1 MKIAVINTG
10 SSSIKFQLLD
20 MKTNSALAHASIEKI
35 GEEQSVMHME
45 FALKKENKK
54 LPIKNH
60 QKGLES
66 IISFLSDNDILKD
79 FSSLSAIGHRIVHGG
94 DEFEKAAIIDDEVV
108 RKIDELKP
116 LAPLHNPAHL
126 EGIAVTRKLAP
137 EVMQVAVFDTSFHL
151 TIPKEAYLYA
161 LNQDMYKKHKIRKYG
176 FHGTSYTYVVKQAS
190 KVLKKKS
197 KDLNIIALH
206 LGNGSSAC
214 AIKNGKSIDTSM
226 GFTPLEGL
234 VMGTR
239 CGDIDPAVVV
249 YMQRI
254 LGFSVDEVDDILNKK
269 SGLLGICG
277 ENDVRSI
284 IEKDTKDTRL
294 AIDMMTRR
302 IRKYIGSYLALL
314 GRVDAIVFSG
324 GIGENSA
331 YIREKVLKD
340 MPFGIELDDDLNQEG
355 HILISKDD
363 SPVKIIIV
371 RANEEL
377 EIATQCLEI
386 LNKRD

>member
-10 SSSIKFQLLD
+10 SSSIKFQLLN
-20 MKTNSALAHASIEKI
+20 MKTNAALAHASIEKI
-35 GEEQSVMHME
+35 GEESSIMNME
-45 FALKKENKK
+45 FSLKKEKK
-54 LPIKNH
+54 IMPIKNH
-60 QKGLES
+60 QEGLEK
-66 IISFLSDNDILKD
+66 IVSFLSENNILKD

-94 DEFEKAAIIDDEVV
+94 DMFEKAVVIDDEVV
-108 RKIDELKP
+108 RKIEELKP

-126 EGIAVTRKLAP
+126 EGIAVSRKLAP
-137 EVMQVAVFDTSFHL
+137 EVTQVAVFDTAFHL
-151 TIPKEAYLYA
+151 TMPQEAYLYA
-161 LNQDMYKKHKIRKYG
+161 LNQDMYKNHKIRKYG
-176 FHGTSYTYVVKQAS
+176 FHGTSYAYVVKQAS
-190 KVLKKKS
+190 KVLKKEP
-197 KDLNIIALH
+197 KDLNIVALH
-206 LGNGSSAC
+206 LGNGSSTC

-249 YMQRI
+249 YMQRE
-254 LGFSVDEVDDILNKK
+254 LGLSVDEVDDILNKK

-284 IEKDTKDTRL
+284 IEQDTQDTRL
-294 AIDMMTRR
+294 AIDIMTRR

-314 GRVDAIVFSG
+314 GRIDAIVFSG

-340 MPFGIELDDDLNQEG
+340 MPFGIELDDELNQDG
-355 HILISKDD
+355 DILISKED

-377 EIATQCLEI
+377 EIATQCKQILES
-386 LNKRD
+386 

>member
-1 MKIAVINTG
+1 MKIAVINSG

-20 MKTNSALAHASIEKI
+20 MKTHTALAHASIEKI

>member
-1 MKIAVINTG
+1 MKIAVINSG

-20 MKTNSALAHASIEKI
+20 MKANATLAHASIEKI
-35 GEEQSVMHME
+35 GEAHSIMTIE
-45 FALKKENKK
+45 FSLKKEKEIV
-54 LPIKNH
+54 PIKNH
-60 QKGLES
+60 QEGLER

-94 DEFEKAAIIDDEVV
+94 DEFKKATIIDDEVI
-108 RKIDELKP
+108 RKIENLKP

-126 EGIAVTRKLAP
+126 EGIAVAKKLAP
-137 EVMQVAVFDTSFHL
+137 NVMQVAVFDTSFHL
-151 TIPKEAYLYA
+151 SMPQEAYLYA
-161 LNQDMYKKHKIRKYG
+161 LNQDMYKQHKIRKYG
-176 FHGTSYTYVVKQAS
+176 FHGTSYSYVVKQTS
-190 KVLKKKS
+190 KVLKKNPE
-197 KDLNIIALH
+197 DLNIVALH
-206 LGNGSSAC
+206 LGNGSSTC

-234 VMGTR
+234 IMGTR

-249 YMQRI
+249 YMQRE
-254 LGFSVDEVDDILNKK
+254 LGLSVDEVDNILNKK

-284 IEKDTKDTRL
+284 VEQDTDDTRL
-294 AIDMMTRR
+294 ALDMMARR
-302 IRKYIGSYLALL
+302 IRKYIGAYLALL
-314 GRVDAIVFSG
+314 GRIDTIVFSG

-331 YIREKVLKD
+331 YIRSKILKD
-340 MPFGIELDDDLNQEG
+340 MPFGIELDDELNEEG
-355 HILISKDD
+355 HIFISKEN

-377 EIATQCLEI
+377 EIANECLDI
-386 LNKRD
+386 LNNMK